1 MIEIARR
8 ALHQLNRHPLARGSV
23 VLNGTRLYAFTADRL
38 LYLWLH
44 RLGWMGREGF
54 QEMETAICPGMT
66 VVDVGANVGVFTSAF
81 SRLVGPSGRVF
92 SLEPAAFNLRALRKA
107 KVANHWTNVE
117 IFDAAAS
124 DLDGSMFFTSS
135 FYNSGNNSLSLA
147 NSKNGAVVV
156 PTVRLDT
163 LLAGQRVDF
172 LKIDVQGWEASV
184 LSGALET
191 LRCNRP
197 LTVRL
202 EIWPKGLRRA
212 GSSVEEVLQILAQCG
227 LAVAHPVG
235 LDFEAA
241 LRKHAYFDLMASAP

>member
-1 MIEIARR
+1 M
-8 ALHQLNRHPLARGSV
+8 
-23 VLNGTRLYAFTADRL
+23 
-38 LYLWLH
+38 
-44 RLGWMGREGF
+44 
-54 QEMETAICPGMT
+54 
-66 VVDVGANVGVFTSAF
+66 
-81 SRLVGPSGRVF
+81 VGPSGRVF
-92 SLEPAAFNLRALRKA
+92 SLEPAASNLRALRRAKA
-107 KVANHWTNVE
+107 ANNWTNVE

-163 LLAGQRVDF
+163 LLARQRVDF

-184 LSGALET
+184 LRGALET

-241 LRKHAYFDLMASAP
+241 LQKHAYFDLMASAP